1 MEKIKMVDLNGQYL
15 SIKSEIN
22 QAIQSVIDSSA
33 FINGPQVKDFRNDL
47 KSYLDCK
54 HVITCANGT
63 DALQIALMSLNL
75 KPGDEIIVPDFT
87 FIATAEVIA
96 LLNLKPVF
104 VDVTSDTFL
113 MDLKQVEE
121 KISSKTKA
129 IIPVHLFGQC
139 VNMEELMR
147 IANQHNIFVIEDN
160 AQAIGADISVQGN
173 KSKAGTIGHIGCT
186 SFFPSKNLGCF
197 GDGGALF
204 TNDDKLADEMG
215 SIANHGSRIKYY
227 NDIVG
232 VNSRLDTIQAAILQI
247 KLKRLDNYILRRQKA
262 AEIYD
267 NLLSDIEG
275 IQIPK
280 RVDYSSHV
288 FHQYTIVTE
297 QREDLKLYLQENNI
311 PSMVYYPLGMHN
323 QKAYKTND
331 VLKVSDKLCQTVL
344 SLPMHTELTA
354 NQQEFICDT
363 IQSFYKS

>member
-1 MEKIKMVDLNGQYL
+1 MVDLHGQYL
-15 SIKSEIN
+15 NIKSDIN
-22 QAIQSVIDSSA
+22 QAIQNVIDSSA
-33 FINGPQVKDFRNDL
+33 FINGSHVKDFRNDL
-47 KSYLDCK
+47 KKYLDCK

-104 VDVTSDTFL
+104 VDVTPDTFL
-113 MDLKQVEE
+113 MDLEQVEE
-121 KISSKTKA
+121 RISSKTKA

-160 AQAIGADISVQGN
+160 AQAIGADITVKGN
-173 KSKAGTIGHIGCT
+173 KYKAGTVGHIGCT

-232 VNSRLDTIQAAILQI
+232 VNSRLDTIQAAILQV
-247 KLKRLDNYILRRQKA
+247 KLKYLDEYIIKRQKA

-267 NLLSDIEG
+267 ELLSGLDG
-275 IQIPK
+275 ID
-280 RVDYSSHV
+280 R
-288 FHQYTIVTE
+288 
-297 QREDLKLYLQENNI
+297 
-311 PSMVYYPLGMHN
+311 
-323 QKAYKTND
+323 
-331 VLKVSDKLCQTVL
+331 
-344 SLPMHTELTA
+344 
-354 NQQEFICDT
+354 
-363 IQSFYKS
+363 KSVV